1 MVATYLNT
9 CLLED
14 LREFLSFLYI
24 KHGLSALH
32 NLLLRPCP
40 RNRYV
45 LPLPPSPYPINLH
58 STKLTT
64 APLALYYFRD
74 RWIHR
79 LPVPDYI
86 YDRLPSS
93 FAGDIEEGFS
103 TQDFNLSENIVSGDS
118 RAGLDP
124 KGKRE
129 VRNIMRRQR
138 VGFDEARRIY
148 MENKF
153 SKNGIGPDGR
163 PRDPKF
169 VSFS

>member
-1 MVATYLNT
+1 M
-9 CLLED
+9 
-14 LREFLSFLYI
+14 
-24 KHGLSALH
+24 
-32 NLLLRPCP
+32 
-40 RNRYV
+40 
-45 LPLPPSPYPINLH
+45 
-58 STKLTT
+58 
-64 APLALYYFRD
+64 
-74 RWIHR
+74 
-79 LPVPDYI
+79 PDYI

-103 TQDFNLSENIVSGDS
+103 TNDFNLAENVAAGDS

-124 KGKRE
+124 QGKRE

-148 MENKF
+148 MEDKF
-153 SKNGIGPDGR
+153 SKNGIGADGR

>member
-1 MVATYLNT
+1 M
-9 CLLED
+9 
-14 LREFLSFLYI
+14 
-24 KHGLSALH
+24 
-32 NLLLRPCP
+32 
-40 RNRYV
+40 
-45 LPLPPSPYPINLH
+45 
-58 STKLTT
+58 
-64 APLALYYFRD
+64 
-74 RWIHR
+74 
-79 LPVPDYI
+79 PDYI

-103 TQDFNLSENIVSGDS
+103 TNDFNLAENVAAGES

-124 KGKRE
+124 QGKRE

-148 MENKF
+148 MEDKF
-153 SKNGIGPDGR
+153 SKNGIGADGR